1 MHSRV
6 CVLGG
11 TGFVGAAIISRLV
24 RQGCHVRVL
33 TRQRERHKALLV
45 LPGVELIEADV
56 QHPPAL
62 EYYFADRDAVINLV
76 GILNEKRDNGQGFRA
91 AHVDLVEKIVH
102 ACQHTG
108 VTRLLHMAAL
118 HADAEHG
125 ASYYLRSKGEALK
138 LVHAARD
145 LEVTS
150 FCPSV
155 IFGPNDSFF
164 NRFASLLRLMPGF
177 MPLACADAR
186 FAPVY
191 VGDVAEA
198 FVRSLDSPKCYGQSY
213 ALCGPHNY
221 TLRQLVAYTAQ
232 LAGLRRIIIGLGPGP
247 SRLMANVFQ
256 YVPFFKPITRDNYRS
271 LQVDSTCEQ
280 AFPAIFGITPHAIEE
295 IVPSY
300 LGPQHEHSQYDGM
313 RRHARRDDER

>member
-1 MHSRV
+1 MHNRV

-11 TGFVGAAIISRLV
+11 TGFVGKAIITRLV

-33 TRQRERHKALLV
+33 TRRRERHRDLLV
-45 LPGVELIEADV
+45 LPGVELIEADI
-56 QHPPAL
+56 QHLPAL
-62 EYYFADRDAVINLV
+62 EHYFRDRDAVINLV

-91 AHVDLVEKIVH
+91 VHVDLVEKIVH

-118 HADAEHG
+118 HADAERG
-125 ASYYLRSKGEALK
+125 ASYYLRSKGEALR

-145 LEVTS
+145 LDVTS

-155 IFGPNDSFF
+155 IFGPDDSFF
-164 NRFASLLRLMPGF
+164 NRFADLLRLVPGV
-177 MPLACADAR
+177 MPLACANAR

-191 VGDVAEA
+191 VGDVADA
-198 FVRSLDSPKCYGQSY
+198 FVRSLNNPDCYGQSY
-213 ALCGPHNY
+213 NLCGPRVY
-221 TLRQLVAYTAQ
+221 TLKQLVAYTAT
-232 LAGLRRIIIGLGPGP
+232 LSSLHRRVIGLGPGL

-271 LQVDSTCEQ
+271 LQVDSVCTED
-280 AFPAIFGITPHAIEE
+280 FPPIFGMTPHTIEE

-300 LGPQHEHSQYDGM
+300 LGPQHAHSPYDGM
-313 RRHARRDDER
+313 RRHARRDDG